1 LGQLQSPVQDE
12 MISLSDHEFTI
23 DENGDIIIQAA
34 DTCDM
39 KNPEKTLYQHMHIN
53 CSASDRNELQKQ
65 KAVSKYKLDLQ
76 SQNQPQQSNPY
87 SQSYYN

>member
-1 LGQLQSPVQDE
+1 
-12 MISLSDHEFTI
+12 
-23 DENGDIIIQAA
+23 
-34 DTCDM
+34 
-39 KNPEKTLYQHMHIN
+39 MHIN

>member
-34 DTCDM
+34 DSCDM

-53 CSASDRNELQKQ
+53 CSASEQKQ
-65 KAVSKYKLDLQ
+65 KAVSKYKLDIQ
-76 SQNQPQQSNPY
+76 TQNQPQQSNPY